1 MTKNCYCTY
10 KNLGK
15 ITKSVEVDNTGL
27 QGFVVGKRE
36 VISEVIFCVESESEL
51 RIGPSRQDFKIFE
64 VMYSKNRVFFLL
76 LRLCTGRTTFYWSSL
91 QVASFSTTLTLQN
104 QLSNDHQRFFFAKLR
119 PFWVLTCIRTMLWAF
134 ALTLWSI
141 PFCAQY
147 FLLKICAPE
156 FSWSL
161 NMNS

>member
-104 QLSNDHQRFFFAKLR
+104 QLSNDHQRFFFRKVTGILSFDIYPHNAM
-119 PFWVLTCIRTMLWAF
+119 CIH
-134 ALTLWSI
+134 I
-141 PFCAQY
+141 N
-147 FLLKICAPE
+147 
-156 FSWSL
+156 SL
-161 NMNS
+161 EHTILCSVISL